1 MKRSR
6 NNYESGDSYQDLP
19 QARTVGTGGARGAQG
34 PSSKASKVDLE
45 DQNDRRL
52 SCNDY
57 HKNAVGFNEYL
68 KKKIWKLF
76 DEGHTIPFLAR
87 YRKEA
92 IGGLS
97 ADALRHLHDENEVKK

>member
-19 QARTVGTGGARGAQG
+19 PARTVGTGGARGAQG
-34 PSSKASKVDLE
+34 PCSKASKVDLE
-45 DQNDRRL
+45 DRNYPHA
-52 SCNDY
+52 SCNNY
-57 HKNAVGFNEYL
+57 SENAFGFNEYL

-87 YRKEA
+87 YRKEV

-97 ADALRHLHDENEVKK
+97 PDALRHLHDEHEVKK